1 MSESAVIDKN
11 KVLLPAQDYN
21 FLREKGIEY
30 IQSLSGAIW
39 TDHNLHDPGITVLE
53 ILCYALTD
61 LGYRTGF
68 DIADLLVSPDGAAD
82 PPEISSFF
90 PAHEV
95 LTASPLTI
103 HDYRRLLLKIE
114 GVRNAWFDPMMDPS
128 QEGNYKVSEAL
139 IYADCQAGV
148 LSYDPRSTLGNENP
162 QVRLSG
168 LYRVLLELDIDDKL
182 GSLNEAKLTFTVI
195 KAVSLKGVTLSLD
208 SKDPDFLSGKIDF
221 STDFPGVIQVLS
233 VTGSGKMFDAAVK
246 LPLDNGDQIIFS
258 KLVVRVVQDKPDPDA
273 PPVVVTPA
281 DLVDLLADSHEDGPL
296 ALFWAKQQAIE
307 KSLAA
312 VGCVLDAHRN
322 LCEDVLSIETVKAEC
337 VAVCADIEVK
347 KDADL
352 EAVQARVY
360 HEIEQYFNPPV
371 NYYTLKEL
379 LDEGLCADEIFNGPY
394 VNFAFTCGGE
404 PVFSKPGFIKTE
416 ELEASELR
424 RTIYTSDIINL
435 LMDLEEV
442 VSIKNV
448 LLRKYDADGNP
459 IGPSQ
464 KWCLDITPLHQPV
477 LGIEKS
483 KILFFKNGIPYIAKQ
498 REFQNTLKHLRA
510 MARKTA
516 YVEPN
521 QVLDLPRGA
530 YRETDQFFSIQND
543 FPLTYGIGEAGLPA
557 TASNERVAQARQFKA
572 YLTFF
577 DQVLAD
583 YLAQLGSVRKL
594 FSLDN
599 TLAQTYFSRYL
610 DRIPGVRGL
619 FEDEFYVD
627 KTVLQDDARRTLLT
641 EDEALFIDR
650 RNRLLD
656 HLIARFAEQ
665 FTDYVMMMFS
675 LDGDL
680 IKTGKNLIDDKID
693 FLREYPVISRERHK
707 AFNYRP
713 QDPADLWDTENVS
726 GLEKR
731 VSRLLGIDDY
741 FRRDLACNALF
752 EKLFDTRKIGNEF
765 RVEIKSATNTIIFKS
780 KELFA
785 SRAAA
790 LDEARKIFPQM
801 RQEQTYAID
810 SSGGV
815 GQVFYTLQGGG
826 ASLRHDEVFNDEA
839 GAMQGILDI
848 IDRYDDILYTDASC
862 NREGFYLIEHLLLRP
877 LSDQDKLMG
886 VCLSSDCEFCGEED
900 PYSFRISVILPAWPE
915 RFNNLHFRS
924 LFERT
929 LREECPAHI
938 HARICW
944 INNEQM
950 MALDQKYRA
959 WIDARSQKDVDQSHL
974 RFTQRQLIQLLQR
987 LRTVYPSATLH
998 DCEEGSDENP
1008 VRLDNTNLGLF

>member
-11 KVLLPAQDYN
+11 KVLLPAQDYY

-39 TDHNLHDPGITVLE
+39 TDHNLHDPGITILE

-68 DIADLLVSPDGAAD
+68 DIADLIASPSGAAD

-90 PAHEV
+90 PANEV

-103 HDYRRLLLKIE
+103 NDYRKLLLKIE
-114 GVRNAWFDPMMDPS
+114 GVRNAWLDPMMDPT
-128 QEGNYKVSEAL
+128 QEGNYKESEVPV
-139 IYADCQAGV
+139 YADCLAGG
-148 LSYDPRSTLGNENP
+148 LSCDPLNALGDENP

-182 GSLNEAKLTFTVI
+182 GSLNETKLTFTVI
-195 KAVSLKGVTLSLD
+195 KVGPLKGVTLSLD
-208 SKDPDFLSGKIDF
+208 SKDTGFLSGDIDF
-221 STDFPGVIQVLS
+221 SADFQSVDQVLS
-233 VTGSGKMFDAAVK
+233 VSGSGKTFDAAVRVALANNDK
-246 LPLDNGDQIIFS
+246 VTFNN
-258 KLVVRVVQDKPDPDA
+258 LVVNVVQDKPDPDA
-273 PPVVVTPA
+273 PPVVVATS
-281 DLVDLLADSHEDGPL
+281 DLGALLADSDVNGPMG
-296 ALFWAKQQAIE
+296 LFWTKQQAIQE
-307 KSLAA
+307 SLGA

-322 LCEDVLSIETVKAEC
+322 LCVDFLSIETVNSEC

-347 KDADL
+347 KNADI
-352 EAVQARVY
+352 EAVQARAY
-360 HEIEQYFNPPV
+360 HEIENYFNPPV

-379 LDEGLCADEIFNGPY
+379 LDEGLCADEIFNGPC

-404 PVFSKPGFIKTE
+404 LVFTKPGLIKTE
-416 ELEASELR
+416 ELEASNLR

-459 IGPSQ
+459 VGPSQ

-483 KILFFKNGIPYIAKQ
+483 KILFFKDGIPYIAKQ
-498 REFQNTLKHLRA
+498 REFQNTLNHLRA
-510 MARKTA
+510 MARKAA

-521 QVLDLPRGA
+521 QVLDLPRGT

-543 FPLTYGIGEAGLPA
+543 FPLTYGIGEPGLPA
-557 TASNERVAQARQFKA
+557 TASNERVAQARQLKA
-572 YLTFF
+572 YLAFF

-583 YLAQLGSVRKL
+583 YLAQLGNLRKL
-594 FSLDN
+594 FSLDQS
-599 TLAQTYFSRYL
+599 LAQTYFSRYL
-610 DRIPGVRGL
+610 DNIPGVRGL

-627 KTVLQDDARRTLLT
+627 KTFLQDDARRTLLT
-641 EDEALFIDR
+641 EDEELFIDR

-665 FTDYVMMMFS
+665 FTDYVLMMFS

-680 IKTGKNLIDDKID
+680 LKTGKKLIDDKID
-693 FLREYPVISRERHK
+693 FLREYPVISRERYK

-713 QDPADLWDTENVS
+713 QVLADLWDTDNVS

-731 VSRLLGIDDY
+731 VSRLLGIDNY
-741 FRRDLACNALF
+741 FRRYLACKALLG
-752 EKLFDTRKIGNEF
+752 ELFSTRKIGNDF
-765 RVEIKSATNTIIFKS
+765 RIEIKSATNDILFKS
-780 KELFA
+780 KELFP
-785 SRAAA
+785 SRDAA
-790 LDEARKIFPQM
+790 LEEARKLIPQM

-815 GQVFYTLQGGG
+815 GKVFYTLRGRG
-826 ASLRHDEVFNDEA
+826 ATLQNDELFTDEA
-839 GAMQGILDI
+839 GAMRSILKI
-848 IDRYDDILYTDASC
+848 IERYDEILYTEKAC
-862 NREGFYLIEHLLLRP
+862 NQEGMHLIEHLLLRP
-877 LSDQDKLMG
+877 RSDQDELMAT
-886 VCLSSDCEFCGEED
+886 CLSPDCQFCGEED

-915 RFNNLHFRS
+915 RFNNLHFRA

-944 INNEQM
+944 ISNEQM
-950 MALDQKYRA
+950 MAVDQKYRA
-959 WIDARSQKDVDQSHL
+959 WIEARSHKDVDEAYM
-974 RFTQRQLIQLLQR
+974 RDAQRELILLLQE
-987 LRTVYPSATLH
+987 LKTVYPSATLH
-998 DCEEGSDENP
+998 DCEEGSEENP
-1008 VRLDNTNLGLF
+1008 VRLDSTNLGLF